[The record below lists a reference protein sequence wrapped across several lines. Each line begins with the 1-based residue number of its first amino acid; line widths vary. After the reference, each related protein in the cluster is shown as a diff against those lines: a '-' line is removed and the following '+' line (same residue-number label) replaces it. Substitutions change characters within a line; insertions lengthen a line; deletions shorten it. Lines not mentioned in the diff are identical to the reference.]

1 MEKRNEK
8 KLGGFLGFVEKA
20 GNKIPHPV
28 VLFIALAVIVILVS
42 ALGEA
47 QGWDVTYFD
56 GRQGE
61 TITVEVKSLL
71 NAEGLNYMFN
81 SAVKNFTGF
90 TPVGTVLVAIMGVGI
105 AEASGLINTGLKKV
119 LLSVNPRFLTAVVVF
134 VGIMSNVADA
144 SGYVVVIPIGAMM
157 FAAAGRHPIA
167 GLAAA
172 FSGVSGGFSAN
183 LLISPTDAVLAG
195 ITNEALNAV
204 GADYTVAATG
214 NWYFLIASTFLIT
227 ILGTIVT
234 EKIVEPRLGKY
245 TGDYTFDQEPVSEV
259 ESRGI
264 RNAGLSLLAFMAV
277 MGFLMFAGGD
287 NAILKSA
294 EADGSMT
301 LNNFLNNGLLP
312 MILLAFAIPG
322 VAYGKTVGTMKTTNQ
337 IVAGMSTGIGT
348 MNSYLVLVFFA
359 SQFISY
365 FNYTK
370 IGTVVAVNGAEF
382 LKNIN
387 FIGIPLIVSFIFL
400 SSFLNLFMGS
410 ASAKWA
416 IMAPIFVPMMFSLN
430 ISPELTQIAYRIGDS
445 STNIITPLM
454 SYFAAIVAFAQR
466 YDKTAGIGTLI
477 SNMLPY
483 SFAYLIFWSLFLVIW
498 IFIGLPLGPGV
509 SLFL

>member
-1 MEKRNEK
+1 
-8 KLGGFLGFVEKA
+8 
-20 GNKIPHPV
+20 
-28 VLFIALAVIVILVS
+28 
-42 ALGEA
+42 
-47 QGWDVTYFD
+47 
-56 GRQGE
+56 
-61 TITVEVKSLL
+61 
-71 NAEGLNYMFN
+71 
-81 SAVKNFTGF
+81 
-90 TPVGTVLVAIMGVGI
+90 
-105 AEASGLINTGLKKV
+105 
-119 LLSVNPRFLTAVVVF
+119 
-134 VGIMSNVADA
+134 
-144 SGYVVVIPIGAMM
+144 
-157 FAAAGRHPIA
+157 
-167 GLAAA
+167 
-172 FSGVSGGFSAN
+172 
-183 LLISPTDAVLAG
+183 
-195 ITNEALNAV
+195 
-204 GADYTVAATG
+204 
-214 NWYFLIASTFLIT
+214 
-227 ILGTIVT
+227 
-234 EKIVEPRLGKY
+234 
-245 TGDYTFDQEPVSEV
+245 
-259 ESRGI
+259 
-264 RNAGLSLLAFMAV
+264 
-277 MGFLMFAGGD
+277 
-287 NAILKSA
+287 
-294 EADGSMT
+294 MT

-387 FIGIPLIVSFIFL
+387 FIGIPLIVSFMFL

-509 SLFL
+509 RLFL

>member
-1 MEKRNEK
+1 MGKKDE
-8 KLGGFLGFVEKA
+8 KLGGFLGFVERA

-28 VLFIALAVIVILVS
+28 VLFIALALIVILVS
-42 ALGEA
+42 AIGES
-47 QGWDVTYFD
+47 QGWSVTYFD
-56 GRQGE
+56 GRAGE
-61 TITVEVKSLL
+61 QTTVEVISLL

-81 SAVKNFTGF
+81 SAVTNFTGF
-90 TPVGTVLVAIMGVGI
+90 TPVGTVLVAIMGVGV

-119 LLSVNPRFLTAVVVF
+119 LMSVNPRFLTAVVVF

-144 SGYVVVIPIGAMM
+144 SGYVVVIPLGAMM

-195 ITNEALNAV
+195 ITNEALNSV

-214 NWYFLIASTFLIT
+214 NWFFLIASTFLIT
-227 ILGTIVT
+227 ILGTIIT
-234 EKIVEPRLGKY
+234 EKVVEPRLGTYK
-245 TGDYTFDQEPVSEV
+245 GDYVFDTEEV
-259 ESRGI
+259 TELESKGI
-264 RNAGLSLLAFMAV
+264 RNAGIALLVFAAI
-277 MGFLMFAGGD
+277 MGLLMFGGE
-287 NAILKSA
+287 NAVFKSA
-294 EADGSMT
+294 EADGTMT

-312 MILLAFAIPG
+312 MILLLFAIPG
-322 VAYGKTVGTMKTTNQ
+322 IAYGKTVGTMKTTNQ
-337 IVAGMSTGIGT
+337 VVAGMSSGIGT
-348 MNSYLVLVFFA
+348 MSSYLVLVFFA
-359 SQFISY
+359 AQFISY
-365 FNYTK
+365 FNFTK

-382 LKNIN
+382 LRNIN
-387 FIGIPLIVSFIFL
+387 FVGIPLIVAFVIL
-400 SSFLNLFMGS
+400 SGFLNLFMGS

-483 SFAYLIFWSLFLVIW
+483 SFTYIIFWTIFLVIW
-498 IFIGLPLGPGV
+498 MLIGLPLGPGA

>member
-1 MEKRNEK
+1 MENKNEK
-8 KLGGFLGFVEKA
+8 KLDGFLGFVEKA

-28 VLFIALAVIVILVS
+28 VLFIALALIVIVVS
-42 ALGEA
+42 AIGEA
-47 QGWDVTYFD
+47 QGWNVTYFD
-56 GRQGE
+56 GRKGE
-61 TITVEVKSLL
+61 EATVAVTSLM

-90 TPVGTVLVAIMGVGI
+90 TPVGTVLVAIMGVGV

-119 LLSVNPRFLTAVVVF
+119 LLSVNPSFLTAVVVF

-167 GLAAA
+167 GLTAA

-204 GADYTVAATG
+204 GTDYTVAATG
-214 NWYFLIASTFLIT
+214 NWFFLIASTFLIT
-227 ILGTIVT
+227 TIGTIIT
-234 EKIVEPRLGKY
+234 EKIVEPRLGTY
-245 TGDYTFDQEPVSEV
+245 TGDYTFDHEPVTEL

-264 RNAGLSLLAFMAV
+264 RNAGISLLIFAV
-277 MGFLMFAGGD
+277 IMGILMFAGGD
-287 NAILKSA
+287 NAIFKSA
-294 EADGSMT
+294 EADGTMT

-322 VAYGKTVGTMKTTNQ
+322 IAYGKTVGTMKTTNQ
-337 IVAGMSTGIGT
+337 IVAGMSSGIGT

-359 SQFISY
+359 AQFISY

-370 IGTVVAVNGAEF
+370 IGTIVAVNGAEF
-382 LKNIN
+382 LRNIN
-387 FIGIPLIVSFIFL
+387 FVGIPLIISFVML
-400 SSFLNLFMGS
+400 SGFLNLFMGS

-466 YDKTAGIGTLI
+466 YDKSAGIGTLI

-483 SFAYLIFWSLFLVIW
+483 SLSYLILWSLFLVIW